1 MKILQGDELIE
12 AIKKNNKRM
21 ISVCEKAYSVFPKK
35 MTYLS
40 EYVLVS
46 HLIKKEFGFKEEEM
60 EEFMPDFK
68 NFYNAWVDKKV

>member
-46 HLIKKEFGFKEEEM
+46 HLIKKEFGFKAR
-60 EEFMPDFK
+60 MPFERGL
-68 NFYNAWVDKKV
+68 KKTIDWYIENVK

>member
-46 HLIKKEFGFKEEEM
+46 DLIKKEFGFNKDQV